1 MPRAS
6 VALDDHGRERR
17 LHMPGLQQHHLEPGL
32 HKAGMQPLRQGGDL
46 QADAGERQVQAGE
59 EGGKRLRL
67 AGDLRLADDLP

>member
-1 MPRAS
+1 MRRAS

-17 LHMPGLQQHHLEPGL
+17 LHMPGLQQHDFEPGL
-32 HKAGMQPLRQGGDL
+32 HKARIQPLRQGTSL
-46 QADAGERQVQAGE
+46 QANAGERQVQAGE